1 MGWSKEEQYDTLD
14 KFFRECV
21 RFWERELKTDS
32 DIDSQP
38 YKNALKEVP
47 KHNPYV
53 PFNSPEFDKSIR
65 DEFIKYRCMDIWGR
79 NWECEYEKYVR

>member
-21 RFWERELKTDS
+21 RFWEHELNTNS
-32 DIDSQP
+32 DEDNRP
-38 YKNALKEVP
+38 YKNALEEVP
-47 KHNPYV
+47 KHNPYI
-53 PFNSPEFDKSIR
+53 PFNPPELDKSVR

-79 NWECEYEKYVR
+79 NWESEYEKYVR